1 MSWWWDG
8 MGWCDDEMGWCDVMW
23 WDLVGW
29 DNVMMSCY
37 VMEWGGMRWCD
48 AMMWWDDGIGWDWIR
63 YVTYQYDIMS
73 AWCDRSSPLMLHI
86 TSFHLPYHDDWHNW
100 FIYHVSLISHRTIP
114 RSHHADFIYL
124 YPVVMIY
131 YILTSSQ
138 TIHCW
143 YLVVLV
149 SHKPCSDI
157 ISYLYLPWWCI
168 IQI

>member
-1 MSWWWDG
+1 MWCDRMGSDYG
-8 MGWCDDEMGWCDVMW
+8 MGWEWIMGSDVKGCDCMGLYNGMGWD
-23 WDLVGW
+23 DDG
-29 DNVMMSCY
+29 
-37 VMEWGGMRWCD
+37 
-48 AMMWWDDGIGWDWIR
+48 MMWCDDGIGWDWIR

-86 TSFHLPYHDDWHNW
+86 TSFCLPYHDDWHNW

-114 RSHHADFIYL
+114 RSHNADFIYL
-124 YPVVMIY
+124 YPVVMID
-131 YILTSSQ
+131 YILTSCQ

-157 ISYLYLPWWCI
+157 ISCLYLP
-168 IQI
+168 